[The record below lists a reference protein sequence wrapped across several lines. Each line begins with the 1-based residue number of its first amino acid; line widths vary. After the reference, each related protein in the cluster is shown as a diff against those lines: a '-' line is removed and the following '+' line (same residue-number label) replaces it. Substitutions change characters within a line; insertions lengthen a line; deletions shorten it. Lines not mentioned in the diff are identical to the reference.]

1 MLYSSYLNV
10 SNGRSSASVDPI
22 TMWPRGWWGR
32 VSEEVGMF
40 GLGALQ
46 PVHLLLIL
54 AIVLVV
60 FGAGKLGQVGGA
72 LGQSVKEFKNSV
84 SDPEEEAQKAA
95 AAELVKTVVKTEPVA
110 VVKAEPVATVA
121 QREVATLRREEI

>member
-1 MLYSSYLNV
+1 
-10 SNGRSSASVDPI
+10 
-22 TMWPRGWWGR
+22 
-32 VSEEVGMF
+32 MF

-72 LGQSVKEFKNSV
+72 LGQSVKEFKNSD
-84 SDPEEEAQKAA
+84 SDPEEEARKAA
-95 AAELVKTVVKTEPVA
+95 AEAAVVQAKPVA
-110 VVKAEPVATVA
+110 TVTTVTPVVKAEPVATVA